1 MTGALTL
8 GAAFLLGLAAS
19 GHCLAM
25 CGGVTAA
32 LGLATARDAS
42 GRTRLS
48 LLLGCQVGRIVS
60 YSLAGLIVGTA
71 SIILVVTLGLTGR
84 SFVLRQIEG
93 VGSRLVW
100 ANYRGTVLSGVSRA
114 QDDVLLDED
123 VRAIA
128 ARRDLFTGV
137 TGILTLRGTV
147 TVQSQSK
154 TLTVLGV
161 MANYGEVRKNMRVLR
176 GRFIDD
182 DDILQRARV
191 AVVNRD
197 LYEQMFGNDT
207 GPKTI
212 RTLGATF
219 QVIGEFEEPVD
230 TLGRGDI
237 VPETILIPI
246 TVGWYYTPTR
256 EVRTLYAEVRDFT
269 QLPTA
274 VKAVEEIL
282 KERHRPGSVYEVESM
297 TTVVGLAHA
306 ISAGLIVV
314 FVLAAAVSVVVGGV
328 GIMNI
333 LLASVE
339 QRTREIGVRMSVG
352 ARRRDIL
359 GQFLFEALALG
370 MAGSSI
376 GVLLGLGLPY
386 LSRLFLRNIEIHV
399 SVLSAVLAFV
409 FSCGVAVVFGAVPA
423 YRASSLNPAEA
434 LHHE

>member
-1 MTGALTL
+1 
-8 GAAFLLGLAAS
+8 
-19 GHCLAM
+19 
-25 CGGVTAA
+25 
-32 LGLATARDAS
+32 
-42 GRTRLS
+42 
-48 LLLGCQVGRIVS
+48 
-60 YSLAGLIVGTA
+60 VGTA
-71 SIILVVTLGLTGR
+71 AIILVVTLGLTGR
-84 SFVLRQIEG
+84 SFVLSQIEG
-93 VGSRLVW
+93 VGSRLLWV
-100 ANYRGTVLSGVSRA
+100 NYRGTVSSGVSRV
-114 QDDVLLDED
+114 QDDLMVDMD
-123 VRAIA
+123 VKAVE
-128 ARRDLFTGV
+128 ARSDVISGATA
-137 TGILTLRGTV
+137 TMTLRGNV
-147 TVQSQSK
+147 AVQSS
-154 TLTVLGV
+154 TLPLTVLGV
-161 MANYGEVRKNMRVLR
+161 MANYPAVRRNTRILK
-176 GRFIDD
+176 GRFVDEDD
-182 DDILQRARV
+182 VLERARV
-191 AVVNRD
+191 CVVVRD
-197 LYEQMFGNDT
+197 LYQRLFGNQ
-207 GPKTI
+207 GVEGKTI
-212 RTLGATF
+212 RTMGTTF
-219 QVIGEFEEPVD
+219 QVIGVFEEPVD

-256 EVRTLYAEVRDFT
+256 EVRTLYAEVRDFS

-274 VKAVEEIL
+274 VTAVGEIL

-297 TTVVGLAHA
+297 TTVVRLAHA

-386 LSRLFLRNIEIHV
+386 LSRLLLRGIEIHV
-399 SVLSAVLAFV
+399 SILSAVLAFV

-423 YRASSLNPAEA
+423 YRAASLNPAEA

>member
-1 MTGALTL
+1 MLSREVLDMAVDRFRKNPIQTSLT
-8 GAAFLLGLAAS
+8 
-19 GHCLAM
+19 
-25 CGGVTAA
+25 
-32 LGLATARDAS
+32 
-42 GRTRLS
+42 
-48 LLLGCQVGRIVS
+48 
-60 YSLAGLIVGTA
+60 LAGLTVGTA
-71 SIILVVTLGLTGR
+71 AIILVVTLGLTGR
-84 SFVLRQIEG
+84 SFVLSQIEG
-93 VGSRLVW
+93 VGSRLLW
-100 ANYRGTVLSGVSRA
+100 ANYRGTVTSGVSRI
-114 QDDVLLDED
+114 QDDVLVDMD
-123 VRAIA
+123 VKAVE
-128 ARRDLFTGV
+128 ARSDLISGATA
-137 TGILTLRGTV
+137 TLTLRGNV
-147 TVQSQSK
+147 TVQSS
-154 TLTVLGV
+154 TLPLTVLGV
-161 MANYGEVRKNMRVLR
+161 MANYPGVRRNARILK
-176 GRFIDD
+176 GRFIDED
-182 DDILQRARV
+182 DVLERARV
-191 AVVNRD
+191 CVVVRD
-197 LYEQMFGNDT
+197 LYQRLFGV
-207 GPKTI
+207 GPQGVEGKTI
-212 RTLGATF
+212 RTMGTTF

>member
-1 MTGALTL
+1 VILTEVLGMALDRFRKHPVQT
-8 GAAFLLGLAAS
+8 
-19 GHCLAM
+19 
-25 CGGVTAA
+25 
-32 LGLATARDAS
+32 
-42 GRTRLS
+42 S
-48 LLLGCQVGRIVS
+48 LT
-60 YSLAGLIVGTA
+60 LAGLIVGTA

-84 SFVLRQIEG
+84 TFVLRQIEG

-100 ANYRGTVLSGVSRA
+100 ANYRGTVTSGVSRG
-114 QDDVLLDED
+114 QDDYILDDD

-128 ARRDLFTGV
+128 ARSDLFSGV
-137 TGILTLRGTV
+137 TGTLTLRSTV

-161 MANYGEVRKNMRVLR
+161 MANYGTVRRNMRILR
-176 GRFIDD
+176 GRAIDED
-182 DDILQRARV
+182 DVLQRARV

-197 LYEQMFGNDT
+197 LYERLFGSDA

-230 TLGRGDI
+230 TLGRGDV

-246 TVGWYYTPTR
+246 TAAWYYTPTR
-256 EVRTLYAEVRDFT
+256 QIKTLFAEAREFDALPAGVRT
-269 QLPTA
+269 
-274 VKAVEEIL
+274 VEEIL
-282 KERHRPGSVYEVESM
+282 RERHRSGSVYEVESM
-297 TTVVGLAHA
+297 TTVVKMAKT
-306 ISAGLIVV
+306 ISVALIVV
-314 FVLAAAVSVVVGGV
+314 FILAAAVSVIVGGV

-359 GQFLFEALALG
+359 RQFLVEALALG
-370 MAGSSI
+370 VAGSSI
-376 GVLLGLGLPY
+376 GVAVGLGLPY
-386 LSRLFLRNIEIHV
+386 VAKTFVRGVDVRV
-399 SVLSAVLAFV
+399 SVVSALLAFL
-409 FSCGVAVVFGAVPA
+409 FSCLVAVVFGAVPA
-423 YRASSLNPAEA
+423 YRASLLNPTEA

>member
-1 MTGALTL
+1 MFSREVLEMAVDRFRKNPVQTSLT
-8 GAAFLLGLAAS
+8 
-19 GHCLAM
+19 
-25 CGGVTAA
+25 
-32 LGLATARDAS
+32 
-42 GRTRLS
+42 
-48 LLLGCQVGRIVS
+48 
-60 YSLAGLIVGTA
+60 LAGLTVGTA
-71 SIILVVTLGLTGR
+71 SIIFVVTLGLTGR
-84 SFVLRQIEG
+84 SFVLSQIEG
-93 VGSRLVW
+93 VGSHLLW
-100 ANYRGTVLSGVSRA
+100 ANYRGTVSQGVARV
-114 QDDVLLDED
+114 QDDVLVDMD
-123 VRAIA
+123 VKAIA
-128 ARRDLFTGV
+128 ARSDVVAGV
-137 TGILTLRGTV
+137 TGTLTLRGNV
-147 TVQSQSK
+147 TVQFKSQP
-154 TLTVLGV
+154 LTILGV
-161 MANYGEVRKNMRVLR
+161 MANYIQVRKNTRILK
-176 GRFIDD
+176 GRFLDE

-191 AVVNRD
+191 CVVNRD
-197 LYEQMFGNDT
+197 LYERLFGRE
-207 GPKTI
+207 GIEGKTV
-212 RTLGATF
+212 RTQGTTF
-219 QVIGEFEEPVD
+219 QVVGEFEEPVD
-230 TLGRGDI
+230 TLGRGDV

-246 TVGWYYTPTR
+246 TVAWYYTPVR
-256 EVRTLYAEVRDFT
+256 EVRTIYAEVRDFA

-274 VKAVEEIL
+274 VRTVEEIL
-282 KERHRPGSVYEVESM
+282 NERHRPGSVYEVESM
-297 TTVVGLAHA
+297 TTVVRLAHA

-386 LSRLFLRNIEIHV
+386 LSRLFVRGVDIHV